1 VESADF
7 MNTEWN
13 EAAIKA
19 KATEALAEKADAK
32 VISVSVSDSTAKIT
46 LRYGYSEATATI
58 YTPNDAAAQWTAHI
72 ESTKLGSTTVPG
84 SDMKYS
90 EAPDIQKAM
99 ADGYSAIWAAKTEV
113 DATKALEDSKAA
125 LLKVVQDY
133 VKFLADTVYN
143 KGEATV
149 IGDKSYTVSETDY
162 NTAVT
167 AITGAENVAKVL
179 NAYNTM
185 LSAQTSKQHPYL
197 TKTEAKAATYKRP
210 AIMNTTPA
218 LFARRSLRM
227 RLVHRKPLLKRR
239 RLQS

>member
-1 VESADF
+1 MESADF
-7 MNTEWN
+7 TNTEWN

-32 VISVSVSDSTAKIT
+32 VTSVSVSDSTAKIT
-46 LRYGYSEATATI
+46 LRYGCSEATATI

-99 ADGYSAIWAAKTEV
+99 ADGYSDIWAAKTEV

-197 TKTEAKAATYKRP
+197 TKTEAKAATYTETGNNEYYTCSVCQKVFKD
-210 AIMNTTPA
+210 AAGT
-218 LFARRSLRM
+218 
-227 RLVHRKPLLKRR
+227 
-239 RLQS
+239 